1 MGFFSW
7 LSGQPKEQSIADM
20 LEESEPE
27 TVASEPSKDE
37 VLSQL
42 ATLDADQVK
51 QVAAAAERVGAGTYT
66 ASGQATIVRYESL
79 GKVGAMARLKVHLY
93 VEAAGDAWETDY
105 DLVCSDR
112 VKAMILPGAT
122 FPAVYDPSN
131 RQDVDIRVPP
141 A

>member
-20 LEESEPE
+20 LEEPAAEA
-27 TVASEPSKDE
+27 TAAEPSNDV
-37 VLSQL
+37 VLAQL
-42 ATLDADQVK
+42 ATLDAGRLK
-51 QVAAAAERVGAGTYT
+51 QVAAAAERAGAGTHT
-66 ASGQATIVRYESL
+66 GSGQATVVRCESL
-79 GKVGAMARLKVHLY
+79 GPVGAMTHLKVRLY
-93 VEAAGDAWETDY
+93 VEAGGDAWETDY

-131 RQDVDIRVPP
+131 RQDVDIRVP
-141 A
+141 AA

>member
-1 MGFFSW
+1 MGFLSW

-20 LEESEPE
+20 LEEPSAE
-27 TVASEPSKDE
+27 TTASEPSKDG
-37 VLSQL
+37 VLAQL
-42 ATLDADQVK
+42 ATLDADEVK
-51 QVAAAAERVGAGTYT
+51 LVAAVEERAYT
-66 ASGQATIVRYESL
+66 GSGQATVVRYESL
-79 GKVGAMARLKVHLY
+79 GPVGAMTRLKVRLY
-93 VEAAGDAWETDY
+93 VEADGDAWETDY